1 MAVRLEL
8 VDAVLAGIEQVL
20 AQGFTRH
27 AVDLAA
33 KLSAE
38 GLDWVGQAV
47 VIGERRKSWRRG
59 VIADLVEEVLPI
71 DLIPGLRRT
80 VAPTLVVVAARPLPD
95 GADELLVMPMPRA
108 LGDPEP
114 AFGAAPRVR
123 RCRRR
128 ACCRRCARPACSSR
142 WIADLSRTSPTQ
154 GAPPRGRPPSCSLA
168 GNSRYILRG
177 HQGNGACMAVDSF
190 LWQQ

>member
-1 MAVRLEL
+1 MAEYIDLAHQGALTGRRMV
-8 VDAVLAGIEQVL
+8 VAWQPADAALAGIEQAL

-38 GLDWVGQAV
+38 GSDWVGHAA

-95 GADELLVMPMPRA
+95 GATELLVMPHASRT
-108 LGDPEP
+108 GDPEA

-123 RCRRR
+123 AAADALVEAARAAGALIEVDRRTLGV
-128 ACCRRCARPACSSR
+128 ADPGCPASR
-142 WIADLSRTSPTQ
+142 EAAKRLLGWK
-154 GAPPRGRPPSCSLA
+154 
-168 GNSRYILRG
+168 
-177 HQGNGACMAVDSF
+177 
-190 LWQQ
+190 